1 MKQIVKNL
9 THAFRRF
16 KMANVLNIVGLSI
29 SFASFIVIMMQVS
42 YDYNF
47 DKGIKGYEHIY
58 RVDIVHGGGQKQ
70 AVISRPFAEL
80 IFKSSPRIEAGAI
93 SNPFFGG
100 ELFFGIDKAGV
111 ISYYKEKSI
120 FVSPSFTNVFH
131 FDIVEGEK
139 DVLNEPDKVLVP
151 KSMAEKLFGSET
163 ALDRQL
169 KLSGKNIYTIGGV
182 YRDFP
187 RNSSLQNCIYIAM
200 PENENVNNWGNWNYN
215 VYIRLNG
222 NNPVDTTL
230 LNDNFRKN
238 LPEDL
243 NIDFSKGSLQFT
255 QLPDLHYTTDVL
267 YDNSPKSS
275 RQTIAVLF
283 AIAFVIVIIAA
294 VNFMNFSVAQ
304 TPMRI
309 KGINT
314 QKVLG
319 ATDTGLRLSLLAEAI
334 LISVLAYLLSLA
346 LVFLVSRSPVADM
359 VDMDIALRSYPVL
372 IGMTAALAILTG
384 ILSGLY
390 PAYYITSFPPAVVLK
405 GSFGLSPK
413 GRKLRNMLIGF
424 QFVISL
430 VLMMVAGFMYLQNR
444 FMQDSP
450 LGYDKDALI
459 VTDINNNINQ
469 SRDVFTEE
477 LHSFSGIEGVAY
489 AQFLLSSS
497 EQYMGWGREY
507 RGKNIQYQCLP
518 VDPDF
523 LEVMGIDVVE
533 GRGFRES
540 DKDTENGVYVFN
552 EKARSDYDLELN
564 HRIDDAEIVGFIPDI
579 KFASFR
585 TEMAPMAFYV
595 WGTQN
600 WGRSANYAYV
610 RVKAGSNLGA
620 ALQHVKEVLDSIDP
634 DYPFHVRFY
643 DEVLNQLY
651 EKEQKISALIT
662 LFSLIAIILSM
673 VGVFGLVIFESEY
686 RRKET
691 GIRKV
696 LGSSV
701 GEILALLNKT
711 YLITLS
717 VCFVIAIPIA
727 SFAVIK
733 WLENFVFRTPIYWW
747 VFVLAGL
754 AVLLITLVTISWQSW
769 RAATAN
775 PVDSLKTE

>member
-1 MKQIVKNL
+1 MKQIAKSL
-9 THAFRRF
+9 THVFRRF
-16 KMANVLNIVGLSI
+16 KTASVLNILGLSVA
-29 SFASFIVIMMQVS
+29 FASFIVIMMQFS

-47 DKGIKGYEHIY
+47 DKGIKDYDYIY
-58 RVDIVHGGGQKQ
+58 RVDIVHEGGGKQ
-70 AVISRPFAEL
+70 AVVSRPFAEL
-80 IFKSSPRIEAGAI
+80 LFKSSPHIEAGAI

-111 ISYYKEKSI
+111 VSYYKEKSTW
-120 FVSPSFTNVFH
+120 VSPSFTNVFH
-131 FDIVEGEK
+131 FDILEGKEN
-139 DVLNEPDKVLVP
+139 VLYEPDKVLIP
-151 KSMAEKLFGSET
+151 ESMARKLFGNET
-163 ALDRQL
+163 ALDKQL
-169 KLSGKNIYTIGGV
+169 KRSGNKDYTIGGV

-200 PENENVNNWGNWNYN
+200 PENENINNWGNWNYN
-215 VYIRLNG
+215 VYIRL
-222 NNPVDTTL
+222 DTHGIADSTL
-230 LNDNFRKN
+230 LNDNFRQS
-238 LPEDL
+238 LPKDL

-255 QLPDLHYTTDVL
+255 QLSDLHYTTDVL

-283 AIAFVIVIIAA
+283 AIAFVIVIIAG
-294 VNFMNFSVAQ
+294 VNFTNFSMAQ

-309 KGINT
+309 KSINT

-319 ATDTGLRLSLLAEAI
+319 ATETGLRLSLLAEAI
-334 LISVLAYLLSLA
+334 LISIFAYLLALV
-346 LVFLVSRSPVADM
+346 LVFLVSRSPVAAM
-359 VDMDIALRSYPVL
+359 VDMDITLQSHPVL
-372 IGMTAALAILTG
+372 IGLTAALSVFTG

-390 PAYYITSFPPAVVLK
+390 PAYYITSFQPAVVLK

-424 QFVISL
+424 QFVVSL
-430 VLMMVAGFMYLQNR
+430 VLMMVAGFMYLQNQ
-444 FMQDSP
+444 FMQNSP

-469 SRDVFTEE
+469 SRDVFTDK
-477 LHSFSGIEGVAY
+477 LNSFSGIDGVTC

-507 RGKNIQYQCLP
+507 RGRDIQYQCLP

-523 LEVMGIDVVE
+523 LEVMGIEVVE

-540 DKDTENGVYVFN
+540 DKDTENGVYLFN
-552 EKARSDYDLELN
+552 ERARREFDLELN
-564 HRIDDAEIVGFIPDI
+564 SQIDGAEIVGFIPDI

-600 WGRSANYAYV
+600 WGTSNYAYV
-610 RVKAGSNLGA
+610 RVKAGSNFGA
-620 ALQHVKEVLDSIDP
+620 ALQHVKESLGDIDP

-643 DEVLNQLY
+643 DVVLNQLY
-651 EKEQKISALIT
+651 EKEQKLSSLIT
-662 LFSLIAIILSM
+662 LFSLIAIIISM
-673 VGVFGLVIFESEY
+673 AGVFGLVIFDSEY

-691 GIRKV
+691 SIRKV

-701 GEILALLNKT
+701 GEILALFNKT
-711 YLITLS
+711 YIITLF
-717 VCFVIAIPIA
+717 VCLIIAIPIA
-727 SFAVIK
+727 CFAVIK
-733 WLENFVFRTPIYWW
+733 WLENFAYRTPIYWW
-747 VFVLAGL
+747 VFALAGL
-754 AVLLITLVTISWQSW
+754 AVLLITLATVSWQSW

>member
-1 MKQIVKNL
+1 M
-9 THAFRRF
+9 
-16 KMANVLNIVGLSI
+16 
-29 SFASFIVIMMQVS
+29 
-42 YDYNF
+42 
-47 DKGIKGYEHIY
+47 
-58 RVDIVHGGGQKQ
+58 
-70 AVISRPFAEL
+70 
-80 IFKSSPRIEAGAI
+80 
-93 SNPFFGG
+93 
-100 ELFFGIDKAGV
+100 
-111 ISYYKEKSI
+111 
-120 FVSPSFTNVFH
+120 
-131 FDIVEGEK
+131 
-139 DVLNEPDKVLVP
+139 
-151 KSMAEKLFGSET
+151 
-163 ALDRQL
+163 DRQL

-222 NNPVDTTL
+222 NSPVDTTL
-230 LNDNFRKN
+230 LNDNFRQN
-238 LPEDL
+238 LPKDL

-319 ATDTGLRLSLLAEAI
+319 ATDTGLRLSLLVEAM
-334 LISVLAYLLSLA
+334 LISIMAYLLSLA
-346 LVFLVSRSPVADM
+346 LVFLVSRSPVTDM
-359 VDMDIALRSYPVL
+359 VDMDIALRLYPVL
-372 IGMTAALAILTG
+372 VGMTGVLAILTG
-384 ILSGLY
+384 FLSGLY

-444 FMQDSP
+444 FMQNSP

-477 LHSFSGIEGVAY
+477 LHSFSGIDGVAY

-507 RGKNIQYQCLP
+507 RDRNIQYQCLP
-518 VDPDF
+518 VDPNF

-552 EKARSDYDLELN
+552 EKARRDYDLELN
-564 HRIDDAEIVGFIPDI
+564 HRIDGAEVVGFIPDI

-595 WGTQN
+595 WGTKN
-600 WGRSANYAYV
+600 WGRSAKYAYV
-610 RVKAGSNLGA
+610 RVKAGSNFGA
-620 ALQHVKEVLDSIDP
+620 ALQHVKETLDAIDP

-651 EKEQKISALIT
+651 EKEQKLSALIT

-673 VGVFGLVIFESEY
+673 VGVFGLVIFESGY

-691 GIRKV
+691 SIRKV

-733 WLENFVFRTPIYWW
+733 WLENFVYRTPIYWW
-747 VFVLAGL
+747 VFALAGL
-754 AVLLITLVTISWQSW
+754 AVLLITLVTVSWQSW